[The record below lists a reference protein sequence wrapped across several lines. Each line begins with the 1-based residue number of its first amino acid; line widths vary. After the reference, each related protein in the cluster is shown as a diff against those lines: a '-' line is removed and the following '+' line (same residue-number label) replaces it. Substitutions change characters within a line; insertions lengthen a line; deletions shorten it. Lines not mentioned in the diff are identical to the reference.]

1 MKNNKKIILTGIIA
15 SPLFCGSCD
24 NENSTQDNDF
34 ERIASI
40 ANKNSAIPLNTV
52 GLEPNY
58 FKLLTCIVTDIINEP
73 TEAENFSKNP
83 IEYCSKK
90 GIKNITFDL
99 QDPIWQ
105 LIVAMGDKDL
115 HNTIKEGNITK
126 YIQLCKEKGLLTNLD
141 KSNFNLYAKAKF
153 NYSKIKE
160 ESEGGDDA
168 SLVIT
173 AVAIIA
179 EAVGITIVAVDAVA
193 IYSTITMF
201 SGATDEP
208 SPDSIGYNLWN
219 IESKTNDIKDFTDEY
234 KQAIVNECYSI
245 IEKYFPE
252 KLQGKEESS
261 IKKYIYDSIR
271 Y

>member
-90 GIKNITFDL
+90 
-99 QDPIWQ
+99 
-105 LIVAMGDKDL
+105 V
-115 HNTIKEGNITK
+115 
-126 YIQLCKEKGLLTNLD
+126 
-141 KSNFNLYAKAKF
+141 
-153 NYSKIKE
+153 
-160 ESEGGDDA
+160 
-168 SLVIT
+168 
-173 AVAIIA
+173 
-179 EAVGITIVAVDAVA
+179 
-193 IYSTITMF
+193 
-201 SGATDEP
+201 
-208 SPDSIGYNLWN
+208 
-219 IESKTNDIKDFTDEY
+219 SKTLRLIY
-234 KQAIVNECYSI
+234 KILYGNLSLLWVTKIYTI
-245 IEKYFPE
+245 RLK
-252 KLQGKEESS
+252 KET
-261 IKKYIYDSIR
+261 
-271 Y
+271 